1 MIVRNCIKELSC
13 RFVQTISCV
22 RKNSTAKYCL
32 ELVRKHDFE
41 NYLCTLLLHK
51 SIRRTGFAVRAF
63 NIEVATL
70 QDQISDMKIG
80 EMRFKFWESSLTE
93 IYKNKIPKHPVLIEL
108 YTATKTQKLNIIY
121 LKRLI
126 SSREN
131 YMLNSSL
138 KTVEDLETYA
148 ENSVSPV
155 YYLFLEAMGIKDMK
169 FDHAVSHLG
178 KCQGIINIIRGI
190 PYNTK
195 SGRISIPQDILLK
208 YKVSYENIIRNSSE
222 QNVRDAIYELASRA
236 NSHLMKAKS
245 LEKEGNKRIKSI
257 YLPFVPL
264 HLYLEK
270 LRKADFN
277 VFDKKLQER
286 NNLLPMKLLWR
297 KIVG

>member
-1 MIVRNCIKELSC
+1 MQRVVFYNE
-13 RFVQTISCV
+13 
-22 RKNSTAKYCL
+22 
-32 ELVRKHDFE
+32 KHDFE

-108 YTATKTQKLNIIY
+108 YTATKTQKLSIIY

-138 KTVEDLETYA
+138 KTIEDLETYA

-169 FDHAVSHLG
+169 VDHAVSHLG

-245 LEKEGNKRIKSI
+245 LEKEGNKRIKSVC
-257 YLPFVPL
+257 LPFVPL

-270 LRKADFN
+270 LRLADFN

-297 KIVG
+297 KMVG

>member
-1 MIVRNCIKELSC
+1 MIVKNYIKGLFN
-13 RFVQTISCV
+13 RFVQTKSCV

-51 SIRRTGFAVRAF
+51 NIRRTGFAIRAF
-63 NIEVATL
+63 NIEIATL

-80 EMRFKFWESSLTE
+80 EMRFKFWETSLIE

-108 YTATKTQKLNIIY
+108 YTATKTQKLSIIY

-138 KTVEDLETYA
+138 KTIEDLETYA

-155 YYLFLEAMGIKDMK
+155 YYLFLEAMGIKDMTI
-169 FDHAVSHLG
+169 DHTVSHLG
-178 KCQGIINIIRGI
+178 KCQGIVNIIRGI
-190 PYNTK
+190 PYNSK

-208 YKVSYENIIRNSSE
+208 YKVSYENIIRSSSE

-236 NSHLMKAKS
+236 NSHLMKARK
-245 LEKEGNKRIKSI
+245 LEKEGNKRVKSI

-277 VFDKKLQER
+277 VFDKKLQTR
-286 NNLLPMKLLWR
+286 NNLLPMKLLWH